1 MSMDMM
7 KAADIAL
14 NLAIFVITL
23 VLVAGCFRKDGKWAP
38 ERGRYA
44 FRFFTT
50 QSNVLCA
57 CASLLTAV
65 FLLSGDLPRW
75 VWTLKYAGTAAVTV
89 TMLTVL
95 FFLWPSIGKD
105 GPKVLL
111 TGGQLFL
118 HLITPLIAIAS
129 FCLLEKRGMSFP
141 RSLWGMVPVLAYGPH
156 YLYRIRFAP
165 EGKGWEDFYG
175 FNKQGKWPVAFAL
188 MVLGTFLIC
197 MGFLAAQN
205 A

>member
-1 MSMDMM
+1 MSIETM
-7 KAADIAL
+7 KAVDIAL
-14 NLAIFVITL
+14 NLVIFVITL

-38 ERGRYA
+38 ERGRYG

-75 VWTLKYAGTAAVTV
+75 AWTLKYAGTAAVTV

-111 TGGQLFL
+111 TGSPGS
-118 HLITPLIAIAS
+118 AS
-129 FCLLEKRGMSFP
+129 TVVMP
-141 RSLWGMVPVLAYGPH
+141 RSSQRVMSSL
-156 YLYRIRFAP
+156 
-165 EGKGWEDFYG
+165 
-175 FNKQGKWPVAFAL
+175 
-188 MVLGTFLIC
+188 LGTSPTILRPRESAKARTFSSSPTTLRWLRMIPRI
-197 MGFLAAQN
+197 LA
-205 A
+205 